1 MTRPCVLVV
10 GATGTVGRHVVTQL
24 DDDVVDIVAAT
35 RKPESATDDFGEAV
49 STVEFDFTRP
59 ETWGGAFDGVDRL
72 FLLRPPGGARIRRDI
87 APAIDAA
94 VRCGVSHVVFLSV
107 RGAARIPVLPH
118 RRIERHLEQ
127 ADVSTTFL
135 RADFFMQNLLE
146 VHRRDIV
153 EHDQL
158 FIPAGAGKTAF
169 VDARDVAAV
178 GATALAEPATHSG
191 PYQLTGPE
199 ALDYWEVAHVAS
211 DVLGRDITYAAPG
224 GIDFLRRMS
233 SQGHSLRFV
242 AVMIGLYLPTRLG
255 LTGPPTDTVESIL
268 DRPPRS
274 VRRFF
279 ETHADDLDAV
289 ERD

>member
-1 MTRPCVLVV
+1 MTRPSVLVV
-10 GATGTVGRHVVTQL
+10 GATGTVGRHVVAEL
-24 DDDVVDIVAAT
+24 DENAVDIVAAT
-35 RKPESATDDFGEAV
+35 RTPGSASGEFGDAV

-59 ETWGGAFDGVDRL
+59 ETWGRAFEGADRL
-72 FLLRPPGGARIRRDI
+72 FLLRPPGGASIRRDI

-94 VRCGVSHVVFLSV
+94 VRCGITHVVFLSV
-107 RGAARIPVLPH
+107 RGAERIPFLPH

-153 EHDQL
+153 EHDEL
-158 FIPAGAGKTAF
+158 FVPAGDGKTAF

-178 GATALAEPATHSG
+178 GARALAEPAPHTG
-191 PYQLTGPE
+191 PYELTGPE
-199 ALDYWEVAHVAS
+199 ALDYWEVADIAS
-211 DVLGRDITYAAPG
+211 DVLGREITYAAPG

-233 SQGHSLRFV
+233 GRGHSLRFV
-242 AVMIGLYLPTRLG
+242 AIMVGLYLPTRLG
-255 LTGPPTDTVESIL
+255 LTGPPTDTVESVL

-289 ERD
+289 DPD